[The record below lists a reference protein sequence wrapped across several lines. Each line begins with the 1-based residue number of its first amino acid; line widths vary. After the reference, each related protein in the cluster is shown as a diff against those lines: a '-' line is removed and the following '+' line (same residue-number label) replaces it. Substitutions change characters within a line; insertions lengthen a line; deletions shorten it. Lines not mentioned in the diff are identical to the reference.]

1 MELLVAQ
8 KCLTPTNMEISI
20 LGSDRKA
27 DLALILDFVERWN
40 KQDKESNVSE
50 AASRLSHLLN
60 DEPETI

>member
-1 MELLVAQ
+1 
-8 KCLTPTNMEISI
+8 MEISI